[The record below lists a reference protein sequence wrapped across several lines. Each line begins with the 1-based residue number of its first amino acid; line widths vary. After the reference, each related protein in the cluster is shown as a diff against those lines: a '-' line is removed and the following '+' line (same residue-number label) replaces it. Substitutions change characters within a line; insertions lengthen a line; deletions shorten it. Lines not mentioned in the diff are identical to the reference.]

1 MTTIHLIRFLKVF
14 IIEKNPKNTRTRCC
28 AHIQKGDLSILIDTS
43 PDIKHQFLSNNIK
56 SLDAIIYTHEHAD
69 QTTGIFEMRPFY
81 WKNNKKIPVYGSA
94 RTIKSLKRTYTFC
107 FSEKH
112 GYKPIMKANII
123 KNSFKIMKKILIIP
137 IIMFRFLSNTNASYE
152 KLAHEFSFNSICL
165 LYPSPSPL
173 AGLLSRKPS
182 SA

>member
-1 MTTIHLIRFLKVF
+1 MKNKFTILGCGSSLGSPWITNFSAKLK
-14 IIEKNPKNTRTRCC
+14 KNPKNTRTRCC

-81 WKNNKKIPVYGSA
+81 WKNNKKIPVYGSS

-107 FSEKH
+107 FSPKH
-112 GYKPIMKANII
+112 GYRPIMKANII
-123 KNSFKIMKKILIIP
+123 KNRFKIKKKKTRI
-137 IIMFRFLSNTNASYE
+137 TNST
-152 KLAHEFSFNSICL
+152 F
-165 LYPSPSPL
+165 
-173 AGLLSRKPS
+173 
-182 SA
+182 